1 MATFTKPLVSAAA
14 LATAAAVAVAT
25 PVIAPTI
32 SASAPTP
39 AALSA
44 AKVQLTTFAD
54 LLSITPA
61 DWVDYYFFGWGGA
74 IGPINLLPG
83 PEADQYIPECNYDC
97 LVAGIPGLAYLAL
110 DALFNG
116 NGAGIQNVNGIPN
129 PDYNPNEPVG
139 PGNYEYL
146 QPGEPGYVA
155 PWDIS
160 AINYFFEGTGPSP
173 GVQYVLQQPFAPGAP
188 LDNPQIFE
196 AIKLAFQIGSG
207 NLWLTAFVNTLST
220 IAVLAEGVPLVGEYL
235 YRGIGSY
242 IGPAFQNIDTAYVYD
257 TYAGVSGV
265 LRYVGGVIASGGN
278 PNPYPTDPPEPNP
291 PAAAVNT
298 VAANA
303 VAPGA
308 VTAGTDVGSAAEL
321 APAKVDAV
329 TVAADTSV
337 ETATA
342 DSTPA
347 STPTVADSTPVDS
360 PSAAVAESTAEA
372 PAATEPA
379 AEAPSK
385 SAKRPVRGAL
395 ERAAKKV
402 GSALGVSKAEP
413 AKADSAK
420 PDSAKADSAKADSA
434 PAASTG
440 AATAS
445 SDAGSADSAG

>member
-1 MATFTKPLVSAAA
+1 
-14 LATAAAVAVAT
+14 
-25 PVIAPTI
+25 
-32 SASAPTP
+32 
-39 AALSA
+39 
-44 AKVQLTTFAD
+44 
-54 LLSITPA
+54 
-61 DWVDYYFFGWGGA
+61 
-74 IGPINLLPG
+74 
-83 PEADQYIPECNYDC
+83 
-97 LVAGIPGLAYLAL
+97 L
-110 DALFNG
+110 DALING
-116 NGAGIQNVNGIPN
+116 NGEGIDGVGGTILED
-129 PDYNPNEPVG
+129 PDLPYQPDPSKPLYNPYIN
-139 PGNYEYL
+139 
-146 QPGEPGYVA
+146 
-155 PWDIS
+155 PWSTS

-173 GVQYVLQQPFAPGAP
+173 GVQYLLQQPFAPGAP

-207 NLWLTAFVNTLST
+207 NLWLSAYVGTLST
-220 IAVLAEGVPLVGEYL
+220 IAVLAAGVPLVGEYL

-242 IGPAFQNIDTAYVYD
+242 VGPTFQNIDTAYVYD
-257 TYAGVSGV
+257 AFAGVSGV
-265 LRYVGGVIASGGN
+265 LRYVGGVIATGGN
-278 PNPYPTDPPEPNP
+278 PNPFPTVAPEPT
-291 PAAAVNT
+291 AAVNT

-303 VAPGA
+303 VAPSA
-308 VTAGTDVGSAAEL
+308 VAAGTDVGSAAEL

-402 GSALGVSKAEP
+402 GSALGV
-413 AKADSAK
+413 AKADSAKPDSAK
-420 PDSAKADSAKADSA
+420 PDSAKADSAKADAATADSA
-434 PAASTG
+434 PAASAG

>member
-25 PVIAPTI
+25 PVIAPSI

-54 LLSITPA
+54 LLSITPS
-61 DWVDYYFFGWGGA
+61 DWNNYYFIGWGGA
-74 IGPINLLPG
+74 IGPINVG
-83 PEADQYIPECNYDC
+83 PDDTNDDYWLPECNYDC
-97 LVAGIPGLAYLAL
+97 VIPGIPGLAYLAL
-110 DALFNG
+110 DALING
-116 NGAGIQNVNGIPN
+116 NGGGLA
-129 PDYNPNEPVG
+129 E
-139 PGNYEYL
+139 
-146 QPGEPGYVA
+146 A
-155 PWDIS
+155 PEWGVS

-173 GVQYVLQQPFAPGAP
+173 GVQYLLQQPFAPGAP
-188 LDNPQIFE
+188 LANPQIFE

-207 NLWLTAFVNTLST
+207 NLWLSAYLNTLST
-220 IAVLAEGVPLVGEYL
+220 IAVLAEDVPLVGEYI

-242 IGPAFQNIDTAYVYD
+242 IGPAFQTIDTFYD
-257 TYAGVSGV
+257 YDFYAGVSGV
-265 LRYVGGVIASGGN
+265 LRYVGGVITTGGN
-278 PNPYPTDPPEPNP
+278 PNPYPTVSPEPT
-291 PAAAVNT
+291 AAVNT
-298 VAANA
+298 VTANA
-303 VAPGA
+303 VAPSA
-308 VTAGTDVGSAAEL
+308 VTAGTDAGSATEL
-321 APAKVDAV
+321 APAKVESV
-329 TVAADTSV
+329 TVAADTSA

-347 STPTVADSTPVDS
+347 STPTVADATPVDS

-379 AEAPSK
+379 EAPSK

-395 ERAAKKV
+395 ERAANKV
-402 GSALGVSKAEP
+402 GSALGGAKADS

-420 PDSAKADSAKADSA
+420 PDSATADSAKADSAKADSA
-434 PAASTG
+434 PAASAG

-445 SDAGSADSAG
+445 SDAGSADSAD

>member
-25 PVIAPTI
+25 PVIAPSI

-54 LLSITPA
+54 LLSITPS
-61 DWVDYYFFGWGGA
+61 DWNNYYFIGWGGA
-74 IGPINLLPG
+74 IGPINVG
-83 PEADQYIPECNYDC
+83 PDDTNDDYWLPECNYDC
-97 LVAGIPGLAYLAL
+97 VIPGIPGLAYLAL
-110 DALFNG
+110 DALING
-116 NGAGIQNVNGIPN
+116 NGGGLA
-129 PDYNPNEPVG
+129 E
-139 PGNYEYL
+139 
-146 QPGEPGYVA
+146 A
-155 PWDIS
+155 PEWGVS

-173 GVQYVLQQPFAPGAP
+173 GVQYLLQQPFAPGAP
-188 LDNPQIFE
+188 LANPQIFE

-265 LRYVGGVIASGGN
+265 LRYVGGVIATGGN

-291 PAAAVNT
+291 PTAAVNT

-303 VAPGA
+303 VASSA
-308 VTAGTDVGSAAEL
+308 VTAGTDAGSAAEL

-329 TVAADTSV
+329 TVAADTSA

-379 AEAPSK
+379 AGAPSK

-402 GSALGVSKAEP
+402 GSALGVSKADP
-413 AKADSAK
+413 AKA
-420 PDSAKADSAKADSA
+420 DSAKADSAKADSA
-434 PAASTG
+434 AADSAPAATAG

>member
-25 PVIAPTI
+25 PVIAPSIT
-32 SASAPTP
+32 ASAPTP

-54 LLSITPA
+54 LLSITPS
-61 DWVDYYFFGWGGA
+61 DWVNYYFIGWGGA
-74 IGPINLLPG
+74 IGPINVG
-83 PEADQYIPECNYDC
+83 PDDTNDDYWLPECNYDC
-97 LVAGIPGLAYLAL
+97 LIPGIPGVAYLAL
-110 DALFNG
+110 DALING
-116 NGAGIQNVNGIPN
+116 NGGGLA
-129 PDYNPNEPVG
+129 E
-139 PGNYEYL
+139 
-146 QPGEPGYVA
+146 A
-155 PWDIS
+155 PEWGVS
-160 AINYFFEGTGPSP
+160 ALNYFFEGTGPSP

-188 LDNPQIFE
+188 LENPQIFE

-207 NLWLTAFVNTLST
+207 NLWLTAYLNTLST
-220 IAVLAEGVPLVGEYL
+220 IAVFAAGVPLVGEYI

-242 IGPAFQNIDTAYVYD
+242 IGPAFQTIDTFYD
-257 TYAGVSGV
+257 YDFYAGLSGV
-265 LRYVGGVIASGGN
+265 LRYVGGVITTPVTITEGPLAGVTLPIGN
-278 PNPYPTDPPEPNP
+278 PNPFPTVAPEPG
-291 PAAAVNT
+291 AAVNT
-298 VAANA
+298 VTANA
-303 VAPGA
+303 VASSA
-308 VTAGTDVGSAAEL
+308 VTAGTDAGSAADL
-321 APAKVDAV
+321 APAKVEAV
-329 TVAADTSV
+329 TVAADTSA
-337 ETATA
+337 ETAPA

-347 STPTVADSTPVDS
+347 STPTVADTTPVDS

-372 PAATEPA
+372 PAATEP

-402 GSALGVSKAEP
+402 GSALGVSKADS

-434 PAASTG
+434 KADSAPSASAG

-445 SDAGSADSAG
+445 SDADSADSAG